1 MSSDDWRTLRH
12 HMCTPLRAFVAL
24 LVLLGINVVLGVF
37 VPFAKVWT
45 VEAAIAVTMVLI
57 VLAFTM
63 ELVEEPPLLPLFTLI
78 SFFWV
83 AILFAMTLLDYLTR

>member
-1 MSSDDWRTLRH
+1 MSREDWRTLRH
-12 HMCTPLRAFVAL
+12 HMRTPVLAFIAL
-24 LVLLGINVVLGVF
+24 LALLGINGALGVF
-37 VPFAKVWT
+37 VPFQNVWA

-63 ELVEEPPLLPLFTLI
+63 ELVEEPPVLPLFTLI

-83 AILFAMTLLDYLTR
+83 AILFSLTLLDYLTR